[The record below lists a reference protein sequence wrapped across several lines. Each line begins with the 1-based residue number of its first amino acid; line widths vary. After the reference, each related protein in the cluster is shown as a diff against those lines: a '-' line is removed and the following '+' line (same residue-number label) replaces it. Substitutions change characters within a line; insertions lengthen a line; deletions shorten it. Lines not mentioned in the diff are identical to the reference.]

1 MQKQLLIFIA
11 PEVVQDEIKDVK
23 QEIISYLGTRMI
35 DNQMENLPALAIS
48 EELDDDARRYVVDV
62 INHASNDMIGL
73 LITKEEGQNLLQENL
88 VDLIPAK
95 K

>member
-1 MQKQLLIFIA
+1 MKKQLLIFIA

-35 DNQMENLPALAIS
+35 DDRMEDLPALAIA
-48 EELDDDARRYVVDV
+48 EELDDDARRYVVDC
-62 INHASNDMIGL
+62 INHASNDMVGL
-73 LITKEEGQNLLQENL
+73 LITKEEGQNVLQENL